1 MHIAVCDDEPATL
14 AYLSALV
21 RRWGEGRADPVRVE
35 RFPSAQA
42 LWFEWE
48 AKPCFD
54 LFLLDIQMQGLDGVT
69 LARNI
74 RAADEKCA
82 IIFITGTAEFAADG
96 YDVSAL
102 HYLLKPID
110 EAKLFACLDK
120 AAARL
125 SRAPKQLLLP
135 VAGVQTRFC
144 ADDIFY
150 AEAFAHF
157 VCIHTADGA
166 QQAQVSIGELEKTLA
181 GEPFIRCHRSY
192 LVSLRHIRRIDKS
205 ELTLDSGERLPVS
218 RRLYAAVNDAFIRFF
233 KGEES

>member
-14 AYLSALV
+14 AYLSELV

-48 AKPCFD
+48 AKPRFD

-69 LARNI
+69 LARKI
-74 RAADEKCA
+74 RAIDEKCA

-110 EAKLFACLDK
+110 ETKLFACLDR
-120 AAARL
+120 AAGQLR
-125 SRAPKQLLLP
+125 RAPKQLLLP

-150 AEAFAHF
+150 AEAFAHS
-157 VCIHTADGA
+157 VCIHTAGTA
-166 QQAQVSIGELEKTLA
+166 QEAQASIGELETLLA

-192 LVSLRHIRRIDKS
+192 LVSLRRIRRIDRT
-205 ELTLDSGERLPVS
+205 ELLLDNGEKLPVS
-218 RRLYAAVNDAFIRFF
+218 RRLYPAVNGAFIRYFR
-233 KGEES
+233 GE

>member
-14 AYLSALV
+14 AYLSELV

-69 LARNI
+69 LARKI

-110 EAKLFACLDK
+110 CL
-120 AAARL
+120 L
-125 SRAPKQLLLP
+125 YTSSRFTAVEHGL
-135 VAGVQTRFC
+135 GGCFRQTGGRF
-144 ADDIFY
+144 
-150 AEAFAHF
+150 
-157 VCIHTADGA
+157 
-166 QQAQVSIGELEKTLA
+166 L
-181 GEPFIRCHRSY
+181 
-192 LVSLRHIRRIDKS
+192 
-205 ELTLDSGERLPVS
+205 
-218 RRLYAAVNDAFIRFF
+218 
-233 KGEES
+233 

>member
-69 LARNI
+69 LARKI

-96 YDVSAL
+96 YDVSPA
-102 HYLLKPID
+102 
-110 EAKLFACLDK
+110 
-120 AAARL
+120 
-125 SRAPKQLLLP
+125 LP
-135 VAGVQTRFC
+135 VKANRRG
-144 ADDIFY
+144 
-150 AEAFAHF
+150 EAL
-157 VCIHTADGA
+157 C
-166 QQAQVSIGELEKTLA
+166 
-181 GEPFIRCHRSY
+181 
-192 LVSLRHIRRIDKS
+192 
-205 ELTLDSGERLPVS
+205 LP
-218 RRLYAAVNDAFIRFF
+218 
-233 KGEES
+233 G

>member
-69 LARNI
+69 LARKI

-125 SRAPKQLLLP
+125 SARRSSCFCLLRACK
-135 VAGVQTRFC
+135 R
-144 ADDIFY
+144 
-150 AEAFAHF
+150 AFARTIF
-157 VCIHTADGA
+157 FMRR
-166 QQAQVSIGELEKTLA
+166 
-181 GEPFIRCHRSY
+181 P
-192 LVSLRHIRRIDKS
+192 LRTS
-205 ELTLDSGERLPVS
+205 S
-218 RRLYAAVNDAFIRFF
+218 AFIRPM
-233 KGEES
+233 GRSRRR

>member
-69 LARNI
+69 LARKI

-120 AAARL
+120 GCGPAEPRAEAAASACCGRANALLRGRYFLCGGLCALRL
-125 SRAPKQLLLP
+125 HSYGRWGA
-135 VAGVQTRFC
+135 AG
-144 ADDIFY
+144 
-150 AEAFAHF
+150 
-157 VCIHTADGA
+157 
-166 QQAQVSIGELEKTLA
+166 A
-181 GEPFIRCHRSY
+181 GEHRRAGKNACRRAVHSLPP
-192 LVSLRHIRRIDKS
+192 LVSGQPPAHPPD
-205 ELTLDSGERLPVS
+205 
-218 RRLYAAVNDAFIRFF
+218 
-233 KGEES
+233 